1 MGGAGWTSV
10 VVLLALVVVKLWL
23 ALRLP
28 LFGDEAFYRLESTRL
43 DGGYSDVPLA
53 TPWLIR
59 LGTTVAGAGPL
70 GVRWPFLLLGLG
82 LVALCWRWTVVV
94 SASSLD
100 AAAARSRMTLLFV
113 GLPLAAALG
122 LFALPD
128 VPMTVA
134 MLLAALA
141 AARALV
147 APTRANFVLLGGAL
161 ALGWLCHYRFVIV
174 YVAAAW
180 WMLVTPEGRAWWRLP
195 RFWGAAVLGL
205 GGLLPAWLAGRGNHE
220 AALRFQFV
228 ERHDFEFHFTLL
240 RDFLVQA
247 GMATPLLFL
256 AFLWRW
262 WDEGD
267 AATRGG
273 TPLRGLAWGL
283 SSGVLVGFLALGCIA
298 DVERVRFHW
307 PLPAFLLALPLL
319 VARPDG
325 TAFGATARRGLAVAQ
340 VSALLLVA
348 AMLAVLA
355 DGALRDPRAP
365 PRFARPQPDNLYNWH
380 AVADWTRT
388 LPSSDGPLIADNFML
403 GAQLAYERPERPLF
417 VLDHPL
423 NGKHGRAVELAS
435 LGRDETALAASG
447 WRSGTL
453 VVEENSRRPIP
464 RLEAWRDLCR
474 RFGSV
479 RWLGELQLF
488 GGEER
493 YVGFAV
499 TPRPSRSHKA
509 IENAADLR
517 AEPCQLPAV
526 ADLSTPLPDATVD
539 GSRLELI
546 GWAIE
551 EVGGVGR
558 VEVLLDGRV
567 AATATYGE
575 AFPGVLNQW
584 PESTD
589 PHQPN
594 VGFRA
599 TVDLAGVAAGEHRL
613 ALRVHGWAGQ
623 VSDVAERRIR
633 IRATNGRRRGGSRDR
648 HSRNPDGSRR

>member
-1 MGGAGWTSV
+1 MTDSMSQASVRGSVDGATPVAWI
-10 VVLLALVVVKLWL
+10 VLIALSAVKTWL
-23 ALRLP
+23 ALHLP

-43 DGGYSDVPLA
+43 DWGYSDVPLA

-59 LGTTVAGAGPL
+59 LGTTIVGPGPL

-82 LVALCWRWTVVV
+82 LLALCWRWTLGV

-100 AAAARSRMTLLFV
+100 GVAARSRTTLWFV
-113 GLPLAAALG
+113 GLPLAATLG

-128 VPMTVA
+128 VPMTIA

-141 AARALV
+141 AARALS
-147 APTRANFVLLGGAL
+147 APTRANFALLGGAL

-195 RFWGAAVLGL
+195 RFWGAALLGL
-205 GGLLPAWLAGRGNHE
+205 AGLFPAWLAGQGNQE

-228 ERHDFEFHFTLL
+228 ERHDFEFHFSLL
-240 RDFLVQA
+240 RDLLVQA

-256 AFLWRW
+256 AVLWRW
-262 WDEGD
+262 SDEGG
-267 AATRGG
+267 AAIRGG
-273 TPLRGLAWGL
+273 APLRGLAWGL
-283 SSGVLVGFLALGCIA
+283 SSGVMIGFLVLGCIA
-298 DVERVRFHW
+298 DSERVRFHW

-325 TAFGATARRGLAVAQ
+325 AAFGAMARRGLAVAQ
-340 VSALLLVA
+340 VSALLLVGA
-348 AMLAVLA
+348 TLGVLV
-355 DGALRDPRAP
+355 DGALRDPREP
-365 PRFARPQPDNLYNWH
+365 PRFARPQPDNLYNWR
-380 AVADWTRT
+380 AVADWARS
-388 LPSSDGPLIADNFML
+388 LPSTEGPLIADNFML
-403 GAQLAYERPERPLF
+403 GAQLAFELPERPLF

-435 LGRDETALAASG
+435 LGRDEAALAASG
-447 WRSGTL
+447 WSKATL
-453 VVEENSRRPIP
+453 VVEENSRRPLL
-464 RLEAWRDLCR
+464 RLAAWRDLCH

-488 GGEER
+488 GGAER

-499 TPRPSRSHKA
+499 TPIRTLPQDGDESKA
-509 IENAADLR
+509 APIAG
-517 AEPCQLPAV
+517 PCGLPAI

-539 GSRLELI
+539 GPQLDVI

-551 EVGGVGR
+551 EVGGVDR

-567 AATATYGE
+567 AAIATYGE
-575 AFPGVLNQW
+575 PFPGVRDQW
-584 PESTD
+584 PKSTD
-589 PHQPN
+589 PNQPN
-594 VGFRA
+594 VGFRSII
-599 TVDLAGVAAGEHRL
+599 DLAEVAAGEHRL
-613 ALRVHGWAGQ
+613 ALRVHAKAGQ
-623 VSDVAERRIR
+623 VSELAERRLLV
-633 IRATNGRRRGGSRDR
+633 ARRR
-648 HSRNPDGSRR
+648 